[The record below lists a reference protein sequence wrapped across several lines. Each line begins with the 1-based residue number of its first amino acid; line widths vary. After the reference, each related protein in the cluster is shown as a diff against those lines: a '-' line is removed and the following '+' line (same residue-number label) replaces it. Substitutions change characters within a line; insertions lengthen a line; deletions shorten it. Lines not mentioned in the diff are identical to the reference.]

1 MKTRL
6 LKLGF
11 MVAILSTIFTNK
23 ALAYTAVANGDWTSA
38 ATWGGVAPSG
48 NVSNQDIIIPSGIE
62 VNLNTDVTFS
72 GLLNSFTVDGTL
84 TSSTNNWLSIEMGT
98 FNGSGD
104 VDVHR
109 IMFSGILTSYT
120 HSGDLTANTFMNSGA
135 VLVMASQVSV
145 ADSLI
150 LDDGSLTLNTGSNL
164 SLDEDAVIVRNDGTL
179 ATSGGVFNA
188 SGIYHVRYTG
198 GSKTTGIEIN
208 SMTLENVDLN
218 MDDNNAVLTMG
229 SDLTV
234 NGDLKVNMGILNV
247 AANDLEI
254 YGSMNIQTGAAL
266 TTVAASSLKIETTN
280 DLNSGLVFTDGSSI
294 DELYI
299 DYQGTGSIELES
311 SLDIAGELHLHEG
324 TLSIESGATLTMN
337 TGSMIRVMNGELQG
351 NGGTFDGTNSY
362 DVVYM
367 GDSTISTGEEV
378 TGSGL
383 NDVEL
388 NIATGQLVMEDDIT
402 VGGLLDLQS
411 GSLNLNGNNLTLNGT
426 FEQITPIIGN
436 EASDLYLNI
445 TTTADDTIWFDNA
458 DQNLEQLSVDVTTG
472 NIVLGSVLHIHD
484 ELSLINGSIMLTN
497 HNLIIEEDADIT
509 GYSDTRYII
518 TPWNGKLEMYILA
531 SQPYKVFPIGTEESY
546 SPASI
551 QQQAGGTST
560 MFKVK
565 AFDGLFVGGTQYS
578 GFNSAMTESVVDR
591 TWLVESDAANVNM
604 NLKLGW
610 MVGSE
615 VNSFDRTNAYVSHYS
630 GGSWDSN
637 TAGGATSGMNSTYE
651 IDRTGITSLSPFAVA
666 DEDAEL
672 IVDEANVLT
681 VSLYPNPCNDIVNI
695 GYDVANGDKL
705 VYQVMDAAGRTYDA
719 ETLGSNQMDVSG
731 LSKGV
736 YLLKITNVST
746 NAVAVKQFI
755 KK

>member
-695 GYDVANGDKL
+695 GYDVANGDQL

>member
-1 MKTRL
+1 
-6 LKLGF
+6 
-11 MVAILSTIFTNK
+11 
-23 ALAYTAVANGDWTSA
+23 
-38 ATWGGVAPSG
+38 
-48 NVSNQDIIIPSGIE
+48 
-62 VNLNTDVTFS
+62 
-72 GLLNSFTVDGTL
+72 
-84 TSSTNNWLSIEMGT
+84 
-98 FNGSGD
+98 
-104 VDVHR
+104 
-109 IMFSGILTSYT
+109 
-120 HSGDLTANTFMNSGA
+120 
-135 VLVMASQVSV
+135 
-145 ADSLI
+145 
-150 LDDGSLTLNTGSNL
+150 
-164 SLDEDAVIVRNDGTL
+164 
-179 ATSGGVFNA
+179 
-188 SGIYHVRYTG
+188 
-198 GSKTTGIEIN
+198 
-208 SMTLENVDLN
+208 
-218 MDDNNAVLTMG
+218 
-229 SDLTV
+229 
-234 NGDLKVNMGILNV
+234 
-247 AANDLEI
+247 
-254 YGSMNIQTGAAL
+254 
-266 TTVAASSLKIETTN
+266 
-280 DLNSGLVFTDGSSI
+280 
-294 DELYI
+294 
-299 DYQGTGSIELES
+299 
-311 SLDIAGELHLHEG
+311 
-324 TLSIESGATLTMN
+324 MN

-695 GYDVANGDKL
+695 GYDVANGDQL

>member
-324 TLSIESGATLTMN
+324 TLSIESGAMLTMN
-337 TGSMIRVMNGELQG
+337 TGSMVRVMNGELQG

-695 GYDVANGDKL
+695 GYDIANGDQL